1 MSDAELLQAAAAL
14 APQIRSQA
22 DAIEAARRVPA
33 PIIEELSRAG
43 LLRMTVPRALGGA
56 EASPE
61 TMVRAI
67 ETIARADA
75 SAGWCV
81 MVHATSALASAWLD
95 DDAAREIFGDPHAIA
110 CGVFA
115 PTGKAVDEGDHYRV
129 SGRWA
134 FASGVEESAWR
145 MLGAVVTEPS
155 GEPVLS
161 PSGEPL
167 IRHLFLRADE
177 TRVVETWTASG
188 LCGTGSHDLTA
199 GHVLVPKRR
208 SASLLA
214 ERPRHPGALY
224 RFPLFGLLSLG
235 IAAVALGIA
244 RESIAALSALAT
256 EKRPAYSKRSLAQRE
271 MTQAHVA
278 EAEALVRSSR
288 ALLFEAVRETGEAV
302 AARGAPSAEER
313 AILRLAATQA
323 ARASAR
329 AVDLMYNAG
338 GGSSVYASSPLQRC
352 FRDVHV
358 VTQHVM
364 VAEPTYAVVGR
375 VLLGLSSE
383 VGML

>member
-1 MSDAELLQAAAAL
+1 MSDADLLQAAAAL

-33 PIIEELSRAG
+33 PIVEELARAG
-43 LLRMTVPRALGGA
+43 LLRMAVPRAFGGG

-61 TMVRAI
+61 TIVRVI

-81 MVHATSALASAWLD
+81 MVHATTSLVSAYLD
-95 DDAAREIFGDPHAIA
+95 EDTAREVFGDPAAIA

-115 PTGKAVDEGDHYRV
+115 PSGKAVDAGDSYRV

-134 FASGVEESAWR
+134 FASGVEESGWR
-145 MLGAVVTEPS
+145 MVGAIVTDDA
-155 GEPVLS
+155 GAPVLS
-161 PSGEPL
+161 PGGEPMV
-167 IRHLFLRADE
+167 RHLLLRAEE
-177 TRVVETWTASG
+177 TRVADTWNASG
-188 LCGTGSHDLTA
+188 LRGTGSHDL
-199 GHVLVPKRR
+199 HVAEALVPKRR
-208 SASLLA
+208 STSLLTD
-214 ERPRHPGALY
+214 RPHQPGALY
-224 RFPLFGLLSLG
+224 RFPVLG
-235 IAAVALGIA
+235 VLALGVAAVALGVA
-244 RESIAALSALAT
+244 REAIVALSTLAT
-256 EKRPAYSKRSLAQRE
+256 EKRPLYSKRTLAQRE
-271 MTQAHVA
+271 MTQAHMA

-288 ALLFEAVRETGEAV
+288 ALLFEAVGDARSAID
-302 AARGAPSAEER
+302 ARGAFSDQER
-313 AILRLAATQA
+313 VLLRLSATHA

-338 GGSSVYASSPLQRC
+338 GGSSVYASSPLQRH

-358 VTQHVM
+358 ITQHVM
-364 VAEPTYAVVGR
+364 VGEATYAVAGR